1 MPCLLPSNPQV
12 LLHTDEQF
20 KYYKVVAATGTEM
33 HSGAVLRVCEAAG
46 MWAVC
51 TGTCGCTHVNTPGT
65 QARCVVTP
73 LYRDR
78 TGCGDFL

>member
-1 MPCLLPSNPQV
+1 M
-12 LLHTDEQF
+12 HTDEQF

-51 TGTCGCTHVNTPGT
+51 TGKCGCTHVNKPGT
-65 QARCVVTP
+65 QARCVVPP
-73 LYRDR
+73 LYK
-78 TGCGDFL
+78 THTACGDTL

>member
-1 MPCLLPSNPQV
+1 M
-12 LLHTDEQF
+12 HTDEQF

-51 TGTCGCTHVNTPGT
+51 SGTCGCTHVNTPGT
-65 QARCVVTP
+65 QAKCVVPP
-73 LYRDR
+73 LYK
-78 TGCGDFL
+78 THTACGDTL

>member
-1 MPCLLPSNPQV
+1 MTSNPQV

-51 TGTCGCTHVNTPGT
+51 PGPCGCTHVGVSSLHSTE
-65 QARCVVTP
+65 
-73 LYRDR
+73 
-78 TGCGDFL
+78 TGQNVEKI